1 MAKPKAGTSGAGN
14 AYKPSMDRQKK
25 KTSIGHSKNTRLK
38 SKNDKRHKKL
48 YRGQGK

>member
-1 MAKPKAGTSGAGN
+1 MAAPKKSGGISTTT
-14 AYKPSMDRQKK
+14 KKHKDSLPK
-25 KTSIGHSKNTRLK
+25 KTTIGHSKNTRFK

>member
-1 MAKPKAGTSGAGN
+1 MAAPKKSGGLSSTT
-14 AYKPSMDRQKK
+14 KHKKDRVPK
-25 KTSIGHSKNTRLK
+25 KTSIGHSKNTRFK